1 MKVKRSDCPTNWR
14 PPQARASTTASDR
27 IRQTPPALSAHSS
40 SSPRSPRQS
49 PSPTPSQPSLLLDRR
64 CSRSRAVAS
73 STSPLPVPPRPESLL
88 TARIHAAS
96 TQRRIHRAAARELRA
111 ELGREVAV
119 GRRRHVARTTLCPRE
134 FVLIARSWS
143 HTTASPSSEQALFA
157 LTAVPFG
164 ANASPYLAAA
174 PPPAAARDPPSD
186 RTY

>member
-14 PPQARASTTASDR
+14 PLQARASTTASDR
-27 IRQTPPALSAHSS
+27 IRQTPPALSAHYS

-49 PSPTPSQPSLLLDRR
+49 PSPTPSLPSLLLDRR

-73 STSPLPVPPRPESLL
+73 STSPLPVPPWPESLL

-119 GRRRHVARTTLCPRE
+119 RRRRHVARTTLCPRE

-174 PPPAAARDPPSD
+174 PPPAPPA
-186 RTY
+186 TAPEK